1 MRIIGGKLVV
11 GSMPPNRK
19 VKWTLLENKTLKTGV
34 PAFVRVAVRIK
45 RMDEKMFTC
54 LPRLQCKADRWMLLQ
69 SFFGGVPADDLVL
82 LKPDMKPTNKLM
94 VYDPEELGSVDL
106 QKLSDVTFTTLILD
120 AQK

>member
-34 PAFVRVAVRIK
+34 PAFVRVA
-45 RMDEKMFTC
+45 
-54 LPRLQCKADRWMLLQ
+54 CKAAWWMSLR
-69 SFFGGVPADDLVL
+69 SFFGGVPADRPVL
-82 LKPDMKPTNKLM
+82 LKPDMKPDMKPTNKLM
-94 VYDPEELGSVDL
+94 VYNPEELGRVDL
-106 QKLSDVTFTTLILD
+106 QKLSDVTFTTMILD